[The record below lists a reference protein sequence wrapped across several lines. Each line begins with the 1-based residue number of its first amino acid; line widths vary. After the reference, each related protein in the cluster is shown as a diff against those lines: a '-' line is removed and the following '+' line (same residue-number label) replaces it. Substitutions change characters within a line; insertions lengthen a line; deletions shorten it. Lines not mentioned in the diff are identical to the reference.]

1 MKSSHS
7 SPKVKTGN
15 KKMELTFYHKYVY
28 KNKHIK
34 RYIRNLCQNLI
45 KKEGNLKW
53 KVFIKKQR

>member
-45 KKEGNLKW
+45 KKEGNLK
-53 KVFIKKQR
+53 